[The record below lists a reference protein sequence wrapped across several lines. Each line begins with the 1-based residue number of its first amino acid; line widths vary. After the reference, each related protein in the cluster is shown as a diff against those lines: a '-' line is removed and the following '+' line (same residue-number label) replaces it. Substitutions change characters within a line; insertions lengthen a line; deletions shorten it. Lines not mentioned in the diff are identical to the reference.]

1 MSAAGQIPE
10 NSYANIRRRKAV
22 MFKTL
27 LLLFV
32 AAAVSHPALAFDAS
46 KYRLID
52 LSHTYNDKTLYWP
65 TSPVRFER
73 HSLFHGRAAGGYFYS
88 AGSFC
93 TAEHGGTHMDAPV
106 HFAKRGMAAHQIPLR
121 KLIAPGVVID
131 ARKKAAAD
139 RNYRLTAED
148 VLAFEKKH
156 GKIKP
161 GTIVIMRTGWERYW
175 PDPKKYFGDDTP
187 GDASN
192 LSFPSYGE
200 SAARLLVEK
209 RRVSIIGVDTASLD
223 YGPSKDFIVHR
234 IAGARNVGGLE
245 NLRSLDKLPP
255 KGFTVVALPMKIEG
269 GSGGPA
275 RVVAIVPK

>member
-1 MSAAGQIPE
+1 M
-10 NSYANIRRRKAV
+10 
-22 MFKTL
+22 MFKLALML
-27 LLLFV
+27 L
-32 AAAVSHPALAFDAS
+32 AAAVSHPAFAFDTS

-52 LSHTYNDKTLYWP
+52 LSHTYNEKTLYWP
-65 TSPVRFER
+65 TTKTGFER
-73 HSLFHGRAAGGYFYS
+73 KSLHHGRAEGGYFYS
-88 AGSFC
+88 SGSFC

-106 HFAKRGMAAHQIPLR
+106 HFARRGMAAHRIPLR
-121 KLIAPGVVID
+121 NLIAPGVVID
-131 ARKKAAAD
+131 VSKKAAAD

-148 VLAFEKKH
+148 VLEFERKH

-161 GTIVIMRTGWERYW
+161 GTIVIMKTGWERYW
-175 PDPKKYFGDDTP
+175 PDAKKYFGDDTP

-209 RRVSIIGVDTASLD
+209 RRVSVIGVDTASLD

-234 IAGARNVGGLE
+234 IAGARNVAGLE
-245 NLRSLDKLPP
+245 NLKSLDKLPP
-255 KGFTVVALPMKIEG
+255 KGFTVIALPMKIEG

-275 RVVAIVPK
+275 RVVAVVPK